1 MKRYNVNMYQNNILV
16 RIITVYS
23 TTNNG
28 AIIKAK
34 RIFFSDWSKEE
45 KNKYAK
51 TITAVAKH
59 SDFYGNE
66 LPENIT
72 GYNYSIP
79 YMLQYNRT
87 KTIERK
93 Y

>member
-16 RIITVYS
+16 RIITIYS

-34 RIFFSDWSKEE
+34 RIFFSDWSKEHI
-45 KNKYAK
+45 KKYK
-51 TITAVAKH
+51 HTISVIAKH
-59 SDFYGNE
+59 SDLYGNS
-66 LPENIT
+66 LPENIK

-79 YMLQYNRT
+79 YI
-87 KTIERK
+87 K
-93 Y
+93 

>member
-1 MKRYNVNMYQNNILV
+1 MKRYNVTITQNNIGV
-16 RIITVYS
+16 RTITVYS
-23 TTNNG
+23 STKHG
-28 AIIKAK
+28 ACIKAK
-34 RIFFSDWSKEE
+34 RLFFSDWSKEE

-79 YMLQYNRT
+79 YI
-87 KTIERK
+87 TI
-93 Y
+93 

>member
-1 MKRYNVNMYQNNILV
+1 MKRYNVTILQNNIGV
-16 RIITVYS
+16 RTITVYS

-28 AIIKAK
+28 ACIKAK
-34 RIFFSDWSKEE
+34 RLFFEDWTKEE

-66 LPENIT
+66 LPEDIT
-72 GYNYSIP
+72 DYNYSMP
-79 YMLQYNRT
+79 Y
-87 KTIERK
+87 IF
-93 Y
+93 